1 MSSACPKAAVPEHT
15 SIPTATHPASA
26 PSAPLRFIPTSSF
39 MRSSSQESV
48 IPLELAGLQLTSG
61 AQGPHRSGLQLPLR
75 LPYPT
80 PRNRRQFNLRRLERC
95 RLLYTEIPDRF
106 NPH

>member
-48 IPLELAGLQLTSG
+48 IPLELAGCLQPTSG
-61 AQGPHRSGLQLPLR
+61 AHRPHRSGLQLSLR

-80 PRNRRQFNLRRLERC
+80 PRNRRQFDLRRLERC
-95 RLLYTEIPDRF
+95 RLLYTEIP
-106 NPH
+106 